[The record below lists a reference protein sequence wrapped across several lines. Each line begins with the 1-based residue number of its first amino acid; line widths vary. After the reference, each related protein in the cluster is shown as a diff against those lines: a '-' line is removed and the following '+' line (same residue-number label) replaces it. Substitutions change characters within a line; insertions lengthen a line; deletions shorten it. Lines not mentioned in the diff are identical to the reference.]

1 MAIKLN
7 TVLHLRL
14 LQTEYFINLIWVIRY
29 KGSQSDRE
37 VKLSM
42 MKACRVVE
50 VQLHFF
56 WPQFLME
63 VVVKITPWLLTTGSE
78 LQDPLNKRL
87 WVWELMW
94 TFWRTEKSFVP
105 AGIQTMDGPVYWLH
119 CPSSATELTSLKK
132 SQFPSLD
139 PVAVPYNALSN

>member
-7 TVLHLRL
+7 TVLHLQL

-87 WVWELMW
+87 WVPELMW
-94 TFWRTEKSFVP
+94 TFWRREKSLVP
-105 AGIQTMDGPVYWLH
+105 AGIRTMDGPAHTPVSLLTTLSWLCYWTH
-119 CPSSATELTSLKK
+119 FIKKKPVSFTGPSGCSI
-132 SQFPSLD
+132 
-139 PVAVPYNALSN
+139 